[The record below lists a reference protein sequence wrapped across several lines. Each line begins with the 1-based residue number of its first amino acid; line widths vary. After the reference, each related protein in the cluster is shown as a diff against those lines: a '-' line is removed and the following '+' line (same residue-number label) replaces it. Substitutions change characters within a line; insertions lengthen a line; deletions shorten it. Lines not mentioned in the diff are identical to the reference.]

1 MRAGRRGSVC
11 LAIGLALGCG
21 GPAAEAPPRVLIHAQ
36 ADEAQAEEAQA
47 PAPPREPPA
56 ASPTVTPCEH
66 ARRCCHAFIDAMMAQ
81 ANVPQGSSPDIHS
94 SCDAL
99 GDLGGAGTEACKSA
113 MGSWRQAL
121 ESMGTPVPAA
131 CGGR

>member
-1 MRAGRRGSVC
+1 MRAGQSGSVC

-21 GPAAEAPPRVLIHAQ
+21 GSAAEAPRPHVLIQ
-36 ADEAQAEEAQA
+36 AQAEEAQA

-81 ANVPQGSSPDIHS
+81 ANVPPSPDIHA

-99 GDLGGAGTEACKSA
+99 GDLGEAGTEACKSA